1 MQITSAVLKNDE
13 KAIFG
18 LRELYRKYGY
28 SQYKMSKFEPY
39 DLYVRNKDFLVSE
52 NIITFNDASG
62 KLMALKP
69 DVTLS
74 IIKNSE
80 DTENFV
86 QKVYYN
92 ENVYR
97 PDKNSGTY
105 KEIMQL
111 GLECIGK
118 IDTYNLS
125 EVLMLAAESLDS
137 ISEDFVLDISH
148 MGIISPILDS
158 LALSPAAR
166 SEILKCLGEKNAHGI
181 REICEREEKESEKL
195 CALVSTY
202 GAAKNVLPRLMG
214 LSVPENEGAIKELE
228 SVMAVLEKCG
238 FGDRIRIDFS
248 VINNMNYYNGIAF
261 RGFIKGLSSGILSG
275 GQYDTLM
282 HRMGRKSGAV
292 GFALYLDMLENLE
305 GNTRDF
311 DVDIVL
317 LYDENADMGALCEMI
332 GILTQN
338 GKSVMAQRNVPE
350 KLMYRQLLRL
360 SEKGVEV
367 IENNA

>member
-74 IIKNSE
+74 IIKNSD

-118 IDTYNLS
+118 IDTYAIS

-148 MGIISPILDS
+148 MGIAKPILDS
-158 LALSPAAR
+158 LGLSHGAK

-181 REICEREEKESEKL
+181 LAVCERENKDNAMLS
-195 CALVSTY
+195 ALVSTY
-202 GAAKNVLPRLMG
+202 GAATDVLPKLDA
-214 LSVPENEGAIKELE
+214 LSVPENEGAIEELRRVI
-228 SVMAVLEKCG
+228 SVLERCG

-261 RGFIKGLSSGILSG
+261 RGFIKGLSAGILSG

-282 HRMGRKSGAV
+282 HRMGKKAGAI

-305 GNTRDF
+305 GNSRDF

-317 LYDENADMGALCEMI
+317 LYDENANMGALCEMV

-338 GKSVMAQRNVPE
+338 GKSVMAQRSVPE
-350 KLMYRQLLRL
+350 KLKYRQLLKL